1 MDMFHVDLMAEAS
14 DPDIV
19 LPVGTYEITDTY
31 EYGTVI
37 AGMGIDMWSGRVEP
51 GYYAGITDDGYV
63 TYPFYFL
70 VEGTVEVSKNEAGN
84 LHVEVNAINSYEVP
98 VHLVYDAGSATDVED
113 ITADNTNIQKVVQN
127 GQLLIIRNGKVYN
140 ATGVQVK

>member
-1 MDMFHVDLMAEAS
+1 MKDVAS
-14 DPDIV
+14 SWI
-19 LPVGTYEITDTY
+19 GN
-31 EYGTVI
+31 
-37 AGMGIDMWSGRVEP
+37 
-51 GYYAGITDDGYV
+51 V

-98 VHLVYDAGSATDVED
+98 VHLVYDAGSTTDVED

-140 ATGVQVK
+140 AVGVQVK